1 YGKKQHRFGSSGKL
15 IQPLDIRI
23 LDDEGREM
31 PVGEKGEIVIKG
43 ENVMAGY
50 WKNPSATAETVKDGW
65 LYTGDM
71 GYMGKDDFLYVLG
84 RFKSLL
90 ISSDGEKYSPEG
102 MEEAMVDKSPYID
115 QIMLYNNQSPYTI
128 ALVVPNKDALRNA
141 VGKDAEKAAALIDAE
156 IRKYRTGGE
165 FGEEFPDRWLPAAL
179 AIVDEAFTEKNGLV
193 NSTMKVVR
201 NKVESYFKARL
212 DYCYTEEGKKL
223 LNDKN
228 LESLSKLL

>member
-1 YGKKQHRFGSSGKL
+1 
-15 IQPLDIRI
+15 
-23 LDDEGREM
+23 M

-50 WKNPSATAETVKDGW
+50 WKNPVATAETVVDGW
-65 LYTGDM
+65 LHTGDM
-71 GYMGKDDFLYVLG
+71 GYMGKDGFLYVLG

-115 QIMLYNNQSPYTI
+115 QIILHNNQNPYTI
-128 ALVVPNKDALRNA
+128 AIVVPNKEALRRE
-141 VGKDAEKAAALIDAE
+141 VGNDAAKAAELIDAE

-179 AIVDEAFTEKNGLV
+179 AIVDEAFTEQNGLV

-201 NKVESYFKARL
+201 NKVESHFADRI
-212 DYCYTEEGKKL
+212 DYAYTAEGKQL
-223 LNDKN
+223 LNEKN
-228 LESLSKLL
+228 LKSLSKLL